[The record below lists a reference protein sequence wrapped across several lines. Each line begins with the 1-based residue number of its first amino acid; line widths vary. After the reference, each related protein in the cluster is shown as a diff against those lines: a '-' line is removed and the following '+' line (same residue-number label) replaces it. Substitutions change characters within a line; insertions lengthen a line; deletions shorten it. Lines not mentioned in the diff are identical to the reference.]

1 MDVQVSKNLV
11 GMTSP
16 QPMTRLAFAAF
27 LALGLQLTAG
37 PVRAEPAVYLCVAD
51 RMAGFSFNRHQ
62 RQWLPVVA
70 QDTEKLLL
78 NRSRRPGATWEVKSL
93 EGRYPFAWCAQ
104 DFDAAGLLECEGAGG
119 TIKVNR
125 IAGRFLRVMPV
136 AGWASS
142 RQDVAPGESGR
153 VLPHLLA
160 GVCSWL

>member
-1 MDVQVSKNLV
+1 
-11 GMTSP
+11 MTSR
-16 QPMTRLAFAAF
+16 QPIRRVAFAAI
-27 LALGLQLTAG
+27 LALGLQLPAG
-37 PVRAEPAVYLCVAD
+37 PVRAEPTVYLCVAD

-78 NRSRRPGATWEVKSL
+78 NRSRRPGAAWEVKSL

-125 IAGRFLRVMPV
+125 TAGRFLRVMPV

-160 GVCSWL
+160 GVCTGL